1 MWAAL
6 PFSDMN
12 IQSHTFDRLR
22 KFFSGGLDIVEYAGL
37 LVIAFATSVAMYQ
50 EAMLMVA
57 SHRVALADLLLMFL
71 YLEVLAM
78 IGQYLKSGQVQ
89 VRFPLYIGMVALAR
103 YLILDLKEMTE
114 WRMLAVA
121 AAILLLTVSVLVIR
135 YGHVRYP
142 YREDADEKSGKPY
155 VRE

>member
-1 MWAAL
+1 M
-6 PFSDMN
+6 D
-12 IQSHTFDRLR
+12 IKSHTFDRLR
-22 KFFSGGLDIVEYAGL
+22 KAFSGSLDVVEYAGL
-37 LVIAFATSVAMYQ
+37 LVIAVATTIAMYQ
-50 EAMLMVA
+50 EAMVMVEA
-57 SHRVALADLLLMFL
+57 RRVALADLLLMFL

-103 YLILDLKEMTE
+103 YLILDLKDMSE

-121 AAILLLTVSVLVIR
+121 AAILLLTIAVLAIR

-142 YREDADEKSGKPY
+142 YREDADEKLGKAY